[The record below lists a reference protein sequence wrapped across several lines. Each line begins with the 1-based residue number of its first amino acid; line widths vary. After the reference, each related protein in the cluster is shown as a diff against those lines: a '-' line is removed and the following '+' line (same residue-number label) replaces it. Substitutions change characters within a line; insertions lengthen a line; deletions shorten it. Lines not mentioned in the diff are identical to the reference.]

1 MKILTTVEMINNI
14 YPTEGL
20 YLKSE
25 ENAINIETK
34 NSASIQEKSSLRDY
48 VIILS
53 DVVSKINI
61 KSASSMSNR
70 IYLHI

>member
-1 MKILTTVEMINNI
+1 MKLLTTVEMINNI
-14 YPTEGL
+14 YPTEEL

-25 ENAINIETK
+25 ENAINIEIK

-48 VIILS
+48 FIILT

-61 KSASSMSNR
+61 KSTSSMSNR